1 MGVNQRQP
9 HHPVGR
15 ASGKTYYSG
24 NTEKLCVPDVVE
36 VNTIRQINVQQ
47 LMQSA
52 IVVIN
57 VAISVHNALPKQ
69 L

>member
-1 MGVNQRQP
+1 M
-9 HHPVGR
+9 
-15 ASGKTYYSG
+15 SGKTSYSG
-24 NTEKLCVPDVVE
+24 YTKKLCVPDVVE

-52 IVVIN
+52 IVVTN
-57 VAISVHNALPKQ
+57 VVISVHNALPKQ